1 MEITRAEALLRAL
14 ASQDPMSFSLV
25 KGEDILLYEELKIKE
40 GTINPV
46 FKYVMTFHMI
56 IAYNDPDAILTTSTN
71 ETAYLYKINGYV
83 QE

>member
-1 MEITRAEALLRAL
+1 MAITRAEALLRAL
-14 ASQDPMSFSLV
+14 ASQEPMTFDIV
-25 KGEDILLYEELKIKE
+25 KGEKILRNANFKCIG
-40 GTINPV
+40 GTIQHV

-56 IAYNDPDAILTTSTN
+56 IAYNDPDATVLTSTN

>member
-14 ASQDPMSFSLV
+14 ASQDPMTFSLV
-25 KGEDILLYEELKIKE
+25 KGKDILLYEELKIKE
-40 GTINPV
+40 GTVNPV
-46 FKYVMTFHMI
+46 FKYVMTSNMI
-56 IAYNDPDAILTTSTN
+56 IAYNDPDATVLTSTN

>member
-1 MEITRAEALLRAL
+1 MAITKAEALLRAL

-40 GTINPV
+40 GTVNPV
-46 FKYVMTFHMI
+46 FKYVMTSNMI
-56 IAYNDPDAILTTSTN
+56 IAYNDPDAIVTTSTN

>member
-1 MEITRAEALLRAL
+1 MVITRAEALLRAL

-40 GTINPV
+40 GTVNPV
-46 FKYVMTFHMI
+46 FKYVMTSNMI
-56 IAYNDPDAILTTSTN
+56 IAYNDPDAIVTTSTN

>member
-1 MEITRAEALLRAL
+1 MEISRAEALLRAL

-40 GTINPV
+40 GTVNPV
-46 FKYVMTFHMI
+46 FKYVMTSNMI
-56 IAYNDPDAILTTSTN
+56 IAYNDPDAIVTTSAN
-71 ETAYLYKINGYV
+71 ETAYLYKIDGYV

>member
-14 ASQDPMSFSLV
+14 ASQEPMTFDIV
-25 KGEDILLYEELKIKE
+25 KGEKILRNANFKYIG
-40 GTINPV
+40 GTIHHV

-56 IAYNDPDAILTTSTN
+56 IAYNDPDATVLTSAN
-71 ETAYLYKINGYV
+71 ERAYLYKLDGYV

>member
-40 GTINPV
+40 GTVNPV
-46 FKYVMTFHMI
+46 FKYVMTSNMI
-56 IAYNDPDAILTTSTN
+56 IVYNNPDAIVTTSTN

>member
-25 KGEDILLYEELKIKE
+25 KGENILLYEELKIKE
-40 GTINPV
+40 GTVNPV
-46 FKYVMTFHMI
+46 FKYVMTSNMI
-56 IAYNDPDAILTTSTN
+56 IAYNDPDAIITTSTN

>member
-25 KGEDILLYEELKIKE
+25 KGENILLYEELKIKE
-40 GTINPV
+40 GTVNSV
-46 FKYVMTFHMI
+46 FKYVMTSNMI
-56 IAYNDPDAILTTSTN
+56 IAYNDPDAIVTTSAN
-71 ETAYLYKINGYV
+71 ESAYLYKLAGYV

>member
-40 GTINPV
+40 GTVNPV
-46 FKYVMTFHMI
+46 FKYVITSNMI
-56 IAYNDPDAILTTSTN
+56 IAYNDPDAIVTTSTN
-71 ETAYLYKINGYV
+71 ETAYLYKLDGYV

>member
-1 MEITRAEALLRAL
+1 MEITRAETLLRAL
-14 ASQDPMSFSLV
+14 ASQDPMTFSLV

-40 GTINPV
+40 GTVNPV
-46 FKYVMTFHMI
+46 FKYVMTSNMI
-56 IAYNDPDAILTTSTN
+56 IAYNDPDAIVTTSTN

>member
-1 MEITRAEALLRAL
+1 MEITRAETLLRAL
-14 ASQDPMSFSLV
+14 ASQDPMTFSLV
-25 KGEDILLYEELKIKE
+25 KGKDILLYEELKIKE
-40 GTINPV
+40 GTVNPV

-56 IAYNDPDAILTTSTN
+56 IAYNDPDAILTTSAN

>member
-14 ASQDPMSFSLV
+14 ASQEPMTFDIV
-25 KGEDILLYEELKIKE
+25 KGEKILLYEELKIKE
-40 GTINPV
+40 GTVNPV
-46 FKYVMTFHMI
+46 FKYVMTSNMI
-56 IAYNDPDAILTTSTN
+56 IAYNDPDAIVTTSTN

>member
-1 MEITRAEALLRAL
+1 MAITRAEALLRAL

-40 GTINPV
+40 GTVNPV
-46 FKYVMTFHMI
+46 FKYVMTSNMI
-56 IAYNDPDAILTTSTN
+56 IAYNDPDAIVTTSTN
-71 ETAYLYKINGYV
+71 ETAYLYKLDGYV

>member
-1 MEITRAEALLRAL
+1 MAITRAEALLRAL

-40 GTINPV
+40 GTVNPV
-46 FKYVMTFHMI
+46 FKYVMTSNMI
-56 IAYNDPDAILTTSTN
+56 IAYNDPDAIVTTSTN

>member
-40 GTINPV
+40 GTVNPV
-46 FKYVMTFHMI
+46 FKYVMTSNMI
-56 IAYNDPDAILTTSTN
+56 TAYNDPDAIVTTSTN

>member
-40 GTINPV
+40 GTVNPV
-46 FKYVMTFHMI
+46 FKYVMTSNMI
-56 IAYNDPDAILTTSTN
+56 IAYNDPDAIVTTSAN
-71 ETAYLYKINGYV
+71 ETAYLYKIDGYV

>member
-40 GTINPV
+40 GTVNPV
-46 FKYVMTFHMI
+46 FKYVMTSNMI
-56 IAYNDPDAILTTSTN
+56 IAYNDPDAIVTTSTN

>member
-1 MEITRAEALLRAL
+1 MEISRAEALLRAL

-40 GTINPV
+40 GTVNPV
-46 FKYVMTFHMI
+46 FKYVMTSNMI
-56 IAYNDPDAILTTSTN
+56 IAYNDPDAIVTTSTN

>member
-40 GTINPV
+40 GTVNPV
-46 FKYVMTFHMI
+46 FKYVMTSNMI
-56 IAYNDPDAILTTSTN
+56 IAYNDPDAIVTSAN
-71 ETAYLYKINGYV
+71 ETAYLYKIDGYV

>member
-40 GTINPV
+40 GTVNPV
-46 FKYVMTFHMI
+46 FKYVMTSNMI
-56 IAYNDPDAILTTSTN
+56 IAYNDPDAIVTTSTN
-71 ETAYLYKINGYV
+71 ETAYLYKLDGYV

>member
-25 KGEDILLYEELKIKE
+25 KGKDILLYEELKIKE
-40 GTINPV
+40 GTVNPV
-46 FKYVMTFHMI
+46 FKYVMTSNMI
-56 IAYNDPDAILTTSTN
+56 IAYNDPDAIVMTSTN

>member
-40 GTINPV
+40 GTVNPV
-46 FKYVMTFHMI
+46 FKYVMTSNMI
-56 IAYNDPDAILTTSTN
+56 IAYNDPDAIVTTSTN
-71 ETAYLYKINGYV
+71 ETAYLYKINDYV

>member
-1 MEITRAEALLRAL
+1 MEIPRAEALLRGL

-40 GTINPV
+40 GTVNPV
-46 FKYVMTFHMI
+46 FKYVMTSNMI
-56 IAYNDPDAILTTSTN
+56 IAYNDPDAIVTTSTN

>member
-40 GTINPV
+40 GTVNSV
-46 FKYVMTFHMI
+46 FKYVMTSNMI
-56 IAYNDPDAILTTSTN
+56 IAYNDPDAIVTTSTN

>member
-14 ASQDPMSFSLV
+14 ASQEPMTFDIV
-25 KGEDILLYEELKIKE
+25 KGEKILRNANFKCIG
-40 GTINPV
+40 GTIQHV

-56 IAYNDPDAILTTSTN
+56 IAYNDPDAILTTSPN
-71 ETAYLYKINGYV
+71 EPAYLYKINGYV

>member
-14 ASQDPMSFSLV
+14 ASQDPMAFSLV
-25 KGEDILLYEELKIKE
+25 KGKDILLYEELKIKE
-40 GTINPV
+40 GTVNPV

-56 IAYNDPDAILTTSTN
+56 IAYNDPDAILTTSAN

>member
-40 GTINPV
+40 GTVNPV
-46 FKYVMTFHMI
+46 FKYVMTSSMI
-56 IAYNDPDAILTTSTN
+56 IAYNDPDAIVTTSTN
-71 ETAYLYKINGYV
+71 ETAYLYKLDGYV

>member
-1 MEITRAEALLRAL
+1 MAITRAEALLRAL
-14 ASQDPMSFSLV
+14 ASQDPISFSLV

-40 GTINPV
+40 GTVNPV
-46 FKYVMTFHMI
+46 FKYVMTSNMI
-56 IAYNDPDAILTTSTN
+56 IAYNDPDAILTTYTN